1 MSHAKLLLTM
11 LIQKKIGIRI
21 KDLRE
26 QRSLK
31 QEQLAWQSN
40 LDRTYMN
47 HVENGKRNLT
57 VTSLEKIVVD
67 GLKMSLSDFFNHAIF
82 NESDTN
88 N

>member
-1 MSHAKLLLTM
+1 M
-11 LIQKKIGIRI
+11 LIQQKIGIRI
-21 KDLRE
+21 RALRE

-47 HVENGKRNLT
+47 HVENGKRNLS
-57 VTSLEKIVVD
+57 VASLEKIVTD
-67 GLKMSLSDFFNHAIF
+67 GLKMSLSEFFDDSIF
-82 NESDTN
+82 NEEN